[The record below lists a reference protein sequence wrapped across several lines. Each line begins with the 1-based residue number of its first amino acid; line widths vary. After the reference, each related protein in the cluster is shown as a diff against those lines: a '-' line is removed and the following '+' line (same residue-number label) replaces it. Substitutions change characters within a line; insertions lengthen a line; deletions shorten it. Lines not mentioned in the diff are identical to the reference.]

1 MLPFE
6 GQKNWKSIYKS
17 IAKAIKMFVPKNVL
31 TIQQVGKAMINAA
44 TTGYPSSILEISDI
58 KKLAGEP

>member
-1 MLPFE
+1 
-6 GQKNWKSIYKS
+6 
-17 IAKAIKMFVPKNVL
+17 VL

-44 TTGYPSSILEISDI
+44 TTGYPGSILEISDI